1 MKIDIVPLNGLW
13 NQPEDLDAV
22 VVIDVLRSF
31 TTAAVGFDR
40 GARAIY
46 LASGPAAA
54 FALWRQR
61 PHASLVGALGGGRTV
76 PGFDF
81 GNSPSALGQ
90 ATLTGQDLILS
101 TAAGVRGV
109 LRFAHVPLVFGASL
123 CVASATA
130 KALLQVQP
138 RRVALVVTG
147 EWVNRDGDE
156 DLACADYLR
165 ALLLN
170 EPIDRAAIV
179 SRVRH
184 SDFGRSFGAPET
196 PHLPQADL
204 DYCTACDRFDFALR
218 LHRETASGH
227 LRLLPQSMPNPGIE

>member
-13 NQPEDLDAV
+13 NQPDDLDAA

-31 TTAAVGFDR
+31 TTAAVALNR

-54 FALWRQR
+54 FNLWRQR
-61 PHASLVGALGGGRTV
+61 PHATLVGALGGGWPV
-76 PGFDF
+76 PGFDH
-81 GNSPSALGQ
+81 GNSPSQLDKVP
-90 ATLTGQDLILS
+90 LTGQDVILS
-101 TAAGVRGV
+101 TVAGVRGL

-123 CVASATA
+123 CVAAATA
-130 KALLQVQP
+130 KALLAAQP

-165 ALLLN
+165 ALLTGQTVDHALL
-170 EPIDRAAIV
+170 AA
-179 SRVRH
+179 RVRE
-184 SDFGRSFGAPET
+184 SDFGRQFGRREA
-196 PHLPQADL
+196 PHLPAADL
-204 DYCTACDRFDFALR
+204 DYCADCDRFDFTLR
-218 LHRETASGH
+218 LERDPTSRE
-227 LRLLPQSMPNPGIE
+227 LRLLAG